1 MKCLICGKEN
11 PDTNEYCDDCGVELL
26 SSVSAAPVPSVQL
39 SEIECQGCKQINPPG
54 TAFCDQCGASLS
66 QTNQSSQTQP
76 PIPPPP
82 PKLKN
87 SVVLPD
93 GAEIAIEAKKEF
105 GRLDLAKFAG
115 PSEAM
120 WMSRSHF
127 VVFEENGVPY
137 IQDQGS
143 TNGTKLNNKE
153 IKLQG
158 KQQLKDGDEIVVAD
172 AVKLLFKSQIMSA

>member
-11 PDTNEYCDDCGVELL
+11 ADTNEFCDDCGVELL
-26 SSVSAAPVPSVQL
+26 SSAGSAVPVPSVQP
-39 SEIECQGCKQINPPG
+39 SATECPACKEINAPG
-54 TAFCDQCGASLS
+54 TAFCDQCGASLG
-66 QTNQSSQTQP
+66 QTTQP
-76 PIPPPP
+76 LETPPPPP

-87 SVVLPD
+87 SMVLPD
-93 GAEIAIEAKKEF
+93 GSELVIDAKKEF
-105 GRLDLAKFAG
+105 GRLDLAKYAG

-143 TNGTKLNNKE
+143 TNGTKLNKKE
-153 IKLQG
+153 IKLEG

-172 AVKLLFKSQIMSA
+172 SVKLLFKSQTMSA